1 MAAPGFLVI
10 GAGSRGCSYA
20 RSVTVATSGTIAAV
34 AEPDAFKRRIFG
46 KKYIWRDEL
55 PLPGQEFVTWQDW
68 LEWETSRRA
77 TGSELTANAH
87 NAVRIT
93 GVFICTLDETHAEI
107 IRALAPL
114 NLHIMCEK
122 PLALSLSD
130 CLSISRAFLQ
140 SSVHGSPQDHSVG
153 PGPTADG
160 EHHNAAPDGNTKPRP
175 LKIFSVGHVL
185 RYSPHN
191 KLLRKLLLQDRV
203 IGEVVSIEHTEP
215 VGWWHFSHSYVRG
228 NWRRSTPEG
237 VGSLLTKSCHD
248 IDFLLWLLCSPPK
261 ADSKAT
267 PHLPSFVSSA
277 GALAHFTKARKP
289 KKAGTVTN
297 CLSCPAEPECN
308 FSAEKIYRDRHLRQ
322 NRDTGWPLKIVIPEI
337 EDIVSSQGWKVAEG
351 KLIEKLGEDYDR
363 NVLSDEQIASRGWYG
378 RCVYES
384 DNDVMDEQV
393 VTMAWTDDPLPGQ
406 DIGRGPKTALFHMT
420 YATQAQCQRRG
431 KIYGEHG
438 EINYDS
444 KQINV
449 YTFADEAV
457 REHVIAKQD
466 SEVEKSHGGGDF
478 GLTRA
483 FVEAV
488 ESSDSGKMSVE
499 EAQARFVGC
508 DLDEIIRSHAVVFAA
523 EEARMGK
530 KVVDFKTWWAEKLAE
545 YDKSVL
551 PQKPSTDESGLHEG
565 GENLP
570 N

>member
-1 MAAPGFLVI
+1 MMAAPGFLVI
-10 GAGSRGCSYA
+10 GAGSRGNAYA
-20 RSVTVATSGTIAAV
+20 RAVTLATSGTIAAV
-34 AEPDAFKRRIFG
+34 AEPDDFKRRNFG

-55 PLPGQEFVTWQDW
+55 PYPGQEFVTWQDW
-68 LEWETSRRA
+68 LGWEASRRA
-77 TGSELTANAH
+77 TSLESTANAH
-87 NAVRIT
+87 NAVRVT

-130 CLSISRAFLQ
+130 CLSISRTFLQ
-140 SSVHGSPQDHSVG
+140 SSAHGSPQDHSIGSG
-153 PGPTADG
+153 PMTDG
-160 EHHNAAPDGNTKPRP
+160 EYHKAISDGHINSRP
-175 LKIFSVGHVL
+175 SKIFSVGHVL

-191 KLLRKLLLQDRV
+191 KLLRKLLLQDQV

-228 NWRRSTPEG
+228 NWRQSTPEG

-248 IDFLLWLLCSPPK
+248 IDFLLWLLCSPPE

-267 PHLPSFVSSA
+267 PHLPSLISST
-277 GALAHFTKARKP
+277 GALAHFAKARKP
-289 KKAGTVTN
+289 KKAGTATN

-308 FSAEKIYRDRHLRQ
+308 FSAEKIYRDRWLRQ
-322 NRDTGWPLKIVIPEI
+322 NRDTGWPLKIVMPEI
-337 EDIVSSQGWKVAEG
+337 EDIVSSQGWKVAE
-351 KLIEKLGEDYDR
+351 EKLMEKLSEDYDR

-406 DIGRGPKTALFHMT
+406 EIGRGQKTALFHMT
-420 YATQAQCQRRG
+420 YATQAQCERRG
-431 KIYGEHG
+431 KIYGSHG
-438 EINYDS
+438 EISYDS
-444 KQINV
+444 RQINV
-449 YTFADEAV
+449 YTFADETV
-457 REHVIAKQD
+457 RAHVIAKQD
-466 SEVEKSHGGGDF
+466 ADKSHGGGDF
-478 GLTRA
+478 GLAQA

-488 ESSDSGKMSVE
+488 ERADSGEMLVE
-499 EAQARFVGC
+499 EAQRRFVGC

-523 EEARMGK
+523 EEARMSK

-545 YDKSVL
+545 YDKSVH
-551 PQKPSTDESGLHEG
+551 PQKPSKDESELHEG
-565 GENLP
+565 GESLP
-570 N
+570 S